1 MIMSLEEKK
10 QEVIEDFSVYDE
22 WLDKY
27 EYLIELGKT
36 LEAYPE
42 EEKTEDKLIKGCQ
55 SRVWL
60 DYELKDGKLY
70 FRADSDAIITKG
82 IISLLLSVYSGR
94 TPSEIAADDFDFVE
108 KIGLK
113 ENLSPTRAN
122 GLVSMI
128 DTIKW
133 IANDAAAK
141 EQMAGQAGHDENT
154 QAGHDEN
161 TQAGHDENTQAG
173 HDGAVIPGSTG
184 NPSKDVL
191 SAEDVAALQPLY
203 ADVILALKQVYDPE
217 IPVNIYDLGLIYE
230 LNIDKDRKV
239 SIVMTFT
246 APNCPMADEVMHE
259 VEDCVKRVPGVTG
272 CSIELTF
279 EPVWDRSMLSEEARV
294 DLGLDYEEDDY
305 GKLS

>member
-1 MIMSLEEKK
+1 MTLEEKK
-10 QEVIEDFSVYDE
+10 QAVIEEFSMYDE

-27 EYLIELGKT
+27 EYLIELGKA

-82 IISLLLSVYSGR
+82 IISLLISVYSGR
-94 TPSEIAADDFDFVE
+94 TPAEIAADDFGFVDQ
-108 KIGLK
+108 IGLK

-133 IANDAAAK
+133 VANEMAEK
-141 EQMAGQAGHDENT
+141 EKMAGQAGHDENT
-154 QAGHDEN
+154 QASHDKK
-161 TQAGHDENTQAG
+161 
-173 HDGAVIPGSTG
+173 S
-184 NPSKDVL
+184 VL
-191 SAEDVAALQPLY
+191 TAEDVAALQPLY

-259 VEDCVKRVPGVTG
+259 VEESVKRVPGVTG

>member
-1 MIMSLEEKK
+1 M
-10 QEVIEDFSVYDE
+10 YDE

-27 EYLIELGKT
+27 EYLIELGKA

-42 EEKTEDKLIKGCQ
+42 EEKTEEKLIKGCQ

-82 IISLLLSVYSGR
+82 IISLLISVYSGR
-94 TPSEIAADDFDFVE
+94 TPAEIAADDFGFVDR
-108 KIGLK
+108 IGLK

-133 IANDAAAK
+133 VANDMAEK
-141 EQMAGQAGHDENT
+141 EKMAGQAGHDENT
-154 QAGHDEN
+154 QAGHDEK
-161 TQAGHDENTQAG
+161 
-173 HDGAVIPGSTG
+173 S
-184 NPSKDVL
+184 VL
-191 SAEDVAALQPLY
+191 TAEDVAALQPLY

-259 VEDCVKRVPGVTG
+259 VEESVKRVPGVTG